1 MHPAKFKFLL
11 VVAMLMF
18 VAKPFVGFSLRY
30 QHYFRAIHHRSPSIL
45 VKSFTKR
52 KQEYADENESNI
64 SKVQQRLTNPAI
76 PSVLLFVVA
85 LSLFLPV
92 VLRLVK
98 QTTQSILQAIH
109 YSLAPPQQL
118 YLLSGK
124 LTI

>member
-30 QHYFRAIHHRSPSIL
+30 QHYFRTVHHRSPSIL

-52 KQEYADENESNI
+52 KQEYAEEQESSI
-64 SKVQQRLTNPAI
+64 VKIQQRLANPAL
-76 PSVLLFVVA
+76 PSGLLFAVA
-85 LSLFLPV
+85 LSLFLPA
-92 VLRLVK
+92 VLRSVK
-98 QTTQSILQAIH
+98 AATQSILAAIN
-109 YSLAPPQQL
+109 YSLALPGQL
-118 YLLSGK
+118 YLLGGK